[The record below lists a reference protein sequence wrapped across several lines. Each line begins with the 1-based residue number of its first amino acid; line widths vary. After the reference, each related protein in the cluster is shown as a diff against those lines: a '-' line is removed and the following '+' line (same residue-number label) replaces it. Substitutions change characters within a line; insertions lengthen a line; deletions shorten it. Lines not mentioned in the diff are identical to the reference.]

1 MYGQLAY
8 ISGVTLEVYLVAVPL
23 LALEVRVPPER
34 VYLSEQVITVNPDLS
49 VAVSYRVPMLQVGQE
64 VMVGFADG
72 NIQVPVIIAA
82 RPMEG

>member
-1 MYGQLAY
+1 
-8 ISGVTLEVYLVAVPL
+8 
-23 LALEVRVPPER
+23 
-34 VYLSEQVITVNPDLS
+34 VITVNPDLS